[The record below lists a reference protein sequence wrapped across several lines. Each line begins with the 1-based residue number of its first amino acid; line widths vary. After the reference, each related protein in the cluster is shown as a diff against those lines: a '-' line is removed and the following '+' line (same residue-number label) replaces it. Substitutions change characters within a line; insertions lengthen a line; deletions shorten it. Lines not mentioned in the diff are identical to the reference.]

1 MPDGRYS
8 HTSCLLRAWLYPA
21 ICFHNLHTS
30 KSGCRPCINKGDC
43 SIALLHFAD
52 GCSKT
57 GSPIS
62 STPLTALTPMLSPRD
77 ATMLLKLSNVLP
89 LAFVI
94 SPTSV
99 LAFYRLRILRTPAV
113 DKEPKPQLP
122 KQHKEKPLN
131 RYGSRVSLLVEH
143 RRFELLTPTL
153 PVLCATNCA
162 NAPHS
167 TLDILSHLFPFVKS

>member
-62 STPLTALTPMLSPRD
+62 STPLTALTPTPSPRD

-94 SPTSV
+94 SPTSGSIIKV
-99 LAFYRLRILRTPAV
+99 GVITKRKTNDSQT
-113 DKEPKPQLP
+113 DK
-122 KQHKEKPLN
+122 
-131 RYGSRVSLLVEH
+131 VSLTRKHTGGESLVRERVYNRTAEIG
-143 RRFELLTPTL
+143 RRP
-153 PVLCATNCA
+153 
-162 NAPHS
+162 
-167 TLDILSHLFPFVKS
+167 D

>member
-1 MPDGRYS
+1 MPDGRCS

-30 KSGCRPCINKGDC
+30 KSSCCPCINKGDC

-62 STPLTALTPMLSPRD
+62 STPLTAFTPMLSPRD
-77 ATMLLKLSNVLP
+77 ATMLLKPSSTLH

-99 LAFYRLRILRTPAV
+99 LAFYRLRILTF
-113 DKEPKPQLP
+113 DKESSRENHRHSRWFQSVKEAPLP
-122 KQHKEKPLN
+122 CSSGASSMRKA
-131 RYGSRVSLLVEH
+131 GSGRKAATCGWQVS
-143 RRFELLTPTL
+143 
-153 PVLCATNCA
+153 
-162 NAPHS
+162 
-167 TLDILSHLFPFVKS
+167 